1 MDFFSIKEPFSV
13 LVQRLV
19 RNGKGL
25 IPSDHKSVF
34 ITLFFAIFTTVT
46 GVGIVVPLLPVYAHD
61 LGATGLYVGMIFA
74 SFSISRTILLP
85 FFGRLSDQKGRKP
98 FIVMGLLSYT
108 LISFAFIFSKNVE
121 TLILLRFIQG
131 AASAMIMPVV
141 QAYVGEITPK
151 GSEGYSMGLFNL
163 SMFLS
168 LSLGPLMGG
177 SIKDLLSIDAAFIA
191 MGILSFM
198 GLLLGLFFL
207 PPVSTEKLRTGERP
221 VVPWASLIMDRALI
235 SIFCFRYAYTAC
247 ICVIWSFLPLFAD
260 REFGLSGSLTGIL
273 VTLGVFIS
281 GLLQL
286 PMGFAADRLNRT
298 GMIITGELFSSIG
311 ILLSY
316 FASSFSDLVTAVCI
330 FGIGGGISMPAV
342 MACAVLKG
350 DEKKAMGSVMSL
362 MTMAHSLGMMTG
374 SLAAGVAMDFLSLK
388 MSFPCGAFI
397 MLAGPLVVLP
407 QPAVKSGSDVKLCP

>member
-1 MDFFSIKEPFSV
+1 MDFFSIKEPFSI
-13 LVQRLV
+13 LIQRLV

-61 LGATGLYVGMIFA
+61 LGATGLYVGMIFG

-98 FIVMGLLSYT
+98 FIVLGLLSYT

-141 QAYVGEITPK
+141 QAYVGEITPE

-168 LSLGPLMGG
+168 LSIGPLMGG
-177 SIKDLLSIDAAFIA
+177 ALKDLLSIDAAFVG
-191 MGILSFM
+191 MGVLSCL
-198 GLLLGLFFL
+198 GLFLGLFFL

-221 VVPWASLIMDRALI
+221 VVPWAVLIKDRALI

-247 ICVIWSFLPLFAD
+247 IGVIWSFLPLFAD

-273 VTLGVFIS
+273 VTLGVFVS

-286 PMGFAADRLNRT
+286 PMGYAADRLNRT
-298 GMIITGELFSSIG
+298 GMIITGGLFSSTG
-311 ILLSY
+311 ILLPY
-316 FASSFSDLVTAVCI
+316 FASSFSDLVIAVCI
-330 FGIGGGISMPAV
+330 FGLGGGMSMPAI

-362 MTMAHSLGMMTG
+362 MTMAHSLGMLTG
-374 SLAAGVAMDFLSLK
+374 SLAAGLAMDFLSLK
-388 MSFPCGAFI
+388 TAFPCGAFI
-397 MLAGPLVVLP
+397 MLAGTLVVFSSIWRNI
-407 QPAVKSGSDVKLCP
+407 KI